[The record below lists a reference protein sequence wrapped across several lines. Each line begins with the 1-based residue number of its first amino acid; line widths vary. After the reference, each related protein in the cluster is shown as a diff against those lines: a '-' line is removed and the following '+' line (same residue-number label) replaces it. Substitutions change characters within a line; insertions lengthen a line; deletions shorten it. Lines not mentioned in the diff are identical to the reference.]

1 VGRLFQEENDDVLEH
16 DREYIDVRGRAL
28 GMERTR
34 RGKESTRK
42 IFEKGQRNGRKS
54 VRVIG

>member
-1 VGRLFQEENDDVLEH
+1 
-16 DREYIDVRGRAL
+16 
-28 GMERTR
+28 MERTR